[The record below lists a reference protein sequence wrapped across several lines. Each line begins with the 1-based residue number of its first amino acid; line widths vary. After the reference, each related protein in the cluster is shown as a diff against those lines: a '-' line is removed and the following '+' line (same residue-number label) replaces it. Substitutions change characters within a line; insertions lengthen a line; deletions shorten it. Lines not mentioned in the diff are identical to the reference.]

1 MGRFEN
7 TSDGSEMWIYVWSN
21 YFTGSSFSRTVS
33 GPDLDNKTSGKYVLT
48 QLRTRDQSGNEKEVT
63 LYNGGLGSPIEN
75 LSFNYGAVPTDISF
89 SGTSI
94 AEETLG
100 ASLGEVKV
108 NGVDNDGLY
117 TLTITGADAASLEI
131 SSKGYLRLK
140 DNVKLDYETKT
151 TLEFTIT
158 AKNATNDSYSE
169 NFTINVIDNGL
180 SGSSI
185 ASSGFIVIDI
195 DSNDLGIS
203 DTMLPGNNSGD
214 IQKGLTNS
222 SYEHDDL
229 SEFGI
234 ELETY
239 DSEVEDLLE
248 LEDQNN
254 ELDLARELEAN
265 INASTSNEIGSF
277 NNIHSAFTP
286 EQDEEDLL
294 IINEII

>member
-1 MGRFEN
+1 MA
-7 TSDGSEMWIYVWSN
+7 
-21 YFTGSSFSRTVS
+21 
-33 GPDLDNKTSGKYVLT
+33 K
-48 QLRTRDQSGNEKEVT
+48 
-63 LYNGGLGSPIEN
+63 
-75 LSFNYGAVPTDISF
+75 
-89 SGTSI
+89 
-94 AEETLG
+94 
-100 ASLGEVKV
+100 
-108 NGVDNDGLY
+108 
-117 TLTITGADAASLEI
+117 
-131 SSKGYLRLK
+131 
-140 DNVKLDYETKT
+140 
-151 TLEFTIT
+151 FTIT
-158 AKNATNDSYSE
+158 ATNATNDSYSE
-169 NFTINVIDNGL
+169 NFAINVIDNGL
-180 SGSSI
+180 SGSSL
-185 ASSGFIVIDI
+185 ANSGFIVIDI

-248 LEDQNN
+248 LEDKNN
-254 ELDLARELEAN
+254 ELNLARELEAN